1 MFNKKMIKIAS
12 RAQYQLIFFSET
24 LRSTG
29 PRPLA
34 AWASPQ
40 LNRTKRAGPRSCAS
54 APQVHEA
61 CGAGRRS
68 SPSGLRD
75 MKTLSHVRLH
85 GLIARS
91 AHITSLLFFG

>member
-1 MFNKKMIKIAS
+1 MFNKKMIIIAS

-54 APQVHEA
+54 EPQVHEA

-68 SPSGLRD
+68 SPQAV
-75 MKTLSHVRLH
+75 HE
-85 GLIARS
+85 I
-91 AHITSLLFFG
+91 

>member
-29 PRPLA
+29 PRPLV

-40 LNRTKRAGPRSCAS
+40 IYKTKRAGPRSMCECAEDARS
-54 APQVHEA
+54 VRSGAATFPPVVHE
-61 CGAGRRS
+61 
-68 SPSGLRD
+68 
-75 MKTLSHVRLH
+75 
-85 GLIARS
+85 I
-91 AHITSLLFFG
+91 

>member
-1 MFNKKMIKIAS
+1 MFNKKMIKIAN

-40 LNRTKRAGPRSCAS
+40 IYKIKQAGPRSMCECAEGARS
-54 APQVHEA
+54 VRSRAAILPQAVHE
-61 CGAGRRS
+61 
-68 SPSGLRD
+68 
-75 MKTLSHVRLH
+75 
-85 GLIARS
+85 I
-91 AHITSLLFFG
+91 